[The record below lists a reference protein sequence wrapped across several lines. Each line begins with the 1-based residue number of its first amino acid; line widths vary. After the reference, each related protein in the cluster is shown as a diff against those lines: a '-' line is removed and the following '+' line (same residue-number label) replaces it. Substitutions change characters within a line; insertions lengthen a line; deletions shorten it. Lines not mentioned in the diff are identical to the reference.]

1 MDPTL
6 LFRVLVVAKGFEPA
20 FFTKVDPRKGTLD
33 ARLKARAART
43 MPVSQIVTGRV
54 LAPDKKSVAN
64 AVVSVEETVTGN
76 TTHGSPL
83 EGADPLAI
91 TDESGQFEI
100 RSPQKFDAV
109 NVKVEARGFARRRFN
124 GVRPGPSPTELV
136 VTPGAALTGRVMS
149 GSKPV
154 GNIAIGA
161 AQTDRRAGG
170 PFVGAFVTG
179 TDEDGRFCFPNV
191 PPDNEYAV
199 YGLMDSLKGR
209 GALPTRLFR
218 VKGDGSS
225 NDMGTLEF
233 TTGWRLAGQVT
244 LSDSKPIPA
253 HTRLV
258 IGRDTAWDSGSA
270 ELPPDGR
277 FSLSNVPG
285 EMLDLSARINGYRL
299 SDKNA
304 SLDRYNPFRLIGQL
318 ASDTTNLVI
327 LLEPGDNLP
336 FGRNRSGPDPRDLPL
351 GGIESKQAK

>member
-20 FFTKVDPRKGTLD
+20 FFAKVDPRNGSLD

-54 LAPDKKSVAN
+54 LAPDRKPVAN

-109 NVKVEARGFARRRFN
+109 NVNVEARGFARRRFN
-124 GVRPGPSPTELV
+124 AVKPGASLTDLV

-149 GSKPV
+149 GSQPV
-154 GNIAIGA
+154 ANISIGA
-161 AQTDRRAGG
+161 AQADRRMGG

-179 TDEDGRFCFPNV
+179 TGEDGRFCFPNL

-199 YGLMDSLKGR
+199 YGLVDSLKGR
-209 GALPTRLFR
+209 GALPTRLFP

-225 NDMGTLEF
+225 NDLGTLQF

-258 IGRDTAWDSGSA
+258 VGRVAAWDSGSA

-277 FSLSNVPG
+277 FSIANVPG
-285 EMLDLSARINGYRL
+285 EMLGLSVRINGYRL
-299 SDKNA
+299 SGQNA
-304 SLDRYNPFRLIGQL
+304 SLDHYNPFRLIGQL

-327 LLEPGDNLP
+327 LLEPGADLP
-336 FGRNRSGPDPRDLPL
+336 FGRDRSGPDPRNLPL
-351 GGIESKQAK
+351 GGIESRQAK